1 MNRLAQERS
10 AYLRHAADQEI
21 DWYPWSTA
29 AFEKAR
35 QENKPVFLSSGAVWC
50 HWCHVMAKESFH
62 DAEIARLLNENFV
75 SIKLDRDERPEL
87 DRRLQ
92 QAVAAM
98 GSGSGWPLTV
108 FLTPAGKVFYGGTYF
123 PPDDRQG
130 RPGFRKVLQAV
141 AHHYRTRKEDI
152 ETFASSLEAALQPEP
167 LGQEALSPGMLV
179 QAEATFLSQFDART
193 GGFGSAP
200 KFPMPGA
207 LEFLLRRFSE
217 GHQAAGDAA
226 RITLLA
232 MAKGGMHDQ
241 LAGGFH
247 RYSVDDSWTVPHFEK
262 MADDNAG
269 LLRNYAE
276 AYCLFGEDRFRDVA
290 RSIVAFI
297 RSELADQSGGF
308 YASQDADVTPDD
320 EGGYFTWTDQELRE
334 ALSSEEYQVLSLH
347 LVPDNGSLHHDPAK
361 KVLALNRDVAEI
373 ASRTGMPQEAVRK
386 ILDRAKTALL
396 ARRRAR
402 QAPFIDRT
410 LYTSLNGMLIAAFF
424 RASQALGDRSLAAFA
439 ELSLDRILGLR
450 FRGGVLYHAEEVPA
464 LLEDYVHLIDAA
476 LSGYEATGNG
486 RFLKQAEDLMVLCRT
501 TLFDR
506 SEGGFFDT
514 DRELLGVRMK
524 RIEDTP
530 HPSPN
535 AVALQLL
542 LRLGIITG
550 KDEYRQEAEQ
560 SLRAFAATAATM
572 GVHGGTFFCALHL
585 WYHPATLTVEAEP
598 DSPLADAARS
608 AAVKSY
614 SLLRYGPDH
623 SRVIACVNGVC
634 SAPVTEP
641 SALADIVLQGN

>member
-1 MNRLAQERS
+1 
-10 AYLRHAADQEI
+10 
-21 DWYPWSTA
+21 
-29 AFEKAR
+29 
-35 QENKPVFLSSGAVWC
+35 
-50 HWCHVMAKESFH
+50 
-62 DAEIARLLNENFV
+62 
-75 SIKLDRDERPEL
+75 
-87 DRRLQ
+87 
-92 QAVAAM
+92 
-98 GSGSGWPLTV
+98 V

-123 PPDDRQG
+123 PPDDLQG

-141 AHHYRTRKEDI
+141 AHHYRTRKGEI
-152 ETFASSLEAALQPEP
+152 QTFASSLEAALRPVP
-167 LGQEALSPGMLV
+167 LDQETLRPGMLE
-179 QAEATFLSQFDART
+179 QAEATFLSQFDVRN

-226 RITLLA
+226 RTTLLA
-232 MAKGGMHDQ
+232 MARGGMHDQ

-247 RYSVDDSWTVPHFEK
+247 RYSVDESWTVPHFEK

-276 AYCLFGEDRFRDVA
+276 AYCLFGEDRFRDA
-290 RSIVAFI
+290 TRSIIAFI

-334 ALSSEEYQVLSLH
+334 ALSSEEYRALSLH
-347 LVPDNGSLHHDPAK
+347 LVPDNGSLHHDPSK
-361 KVLALNRDVAEI
+361 TVLALNRNVAEI
-373 ASRTGMPQEAVRK
+373 ASRMGMPQETVRAIIERDK
-386 ILDRAKTALL
+386 AALL
-396 ARRRAR
+396 ARRRTR

-439 ELSLDRILGLR
+439 ERSLDRILELR
-450 FRGGVLYHAEEVPA
+450 FRKGTLYHAEEVPA

-476 LSGYEATGNG
+476 LSGYEATGNE
-486 RFLKQAEDLMVLCRT
+486 RNLQRAEELMALCRT
-501 TLFDR
+501 ALLDK

-514 DRELLGVRMK
+514 DREVLGVRMK

-550 KDEYRQEAEQ
+550 KDEYRRAAEQ
-560 SLRAFAATAATM
+560 SLRAFAGTAATM

-585 WYHPATLTVEAEP
+585 WYHESTLTVETRP
-598 DSPLADAARS
+598 NSSLADAARS
-608 AAVKSY
+608 AAVRSY
-614 SLLRYGPDH
+614 ALLRYGPDH
-623 SRVIACVNGVC
+623 NRVIPCVNGVC

-641 SALADIVLQGN
+641 SDLVGLVQQRK